1 MANRITRSSAVLLKI
16 ESVVGTDSV
25 PTGGANA
32 MLVGNVDIRP
42 LVANNVNRDRL
53 RAFIGANAALVGT
66 KYKEISFD
74 VEMVGSG
81 SAGEAPAWG
90 PALRACA
97 MVQTIES
104 GVRVDYT
111 PVTDSQE
118 TVTIY
123 AWKDGV
129 RHILLASKGEW
140 GVRLKAG
147 GIPVLTFRFMGL
159 DGGESVQSNP
169 SVTLTGWRIPQVLTD
184 AFTADIVSGGT
195 VNDTGAPAITG
206 GTALV
211 SDGVEFNSGNAVNF
225 TPLIGLETIDIT
237 EREMVGSTMLD
248 ETAAQEVA
256 RMALVRANTLASL
269 ALQHGTVAGEKVLLY
284 MPSVQFSEMGYAEV
298 NGKLMQRYSL
308 RAVPVNGND
317 EVRIVTSY

>member
-16 ESVVGTDSV
+16 EAVIGTDSV

-32 MLVGNVDIRP
+32 MLVGNIDVRP
-42 LVANNVNRDRL
+42 LVANNVNRDRI
-53 RAFIGANAALVGT
+53 RAFIGGNADLVGT

-74 VEMVGSG
+74 VEAVGSG
-81 SAGEAPAWG
+81 TAGVAPAWG

-97 MVQTIES
+97 MAETVEVDT
-104 GVRVDYT
+104 RVDYT
-111 PVTDSQE
+111 PITDNQE

-140 GVRLKAG
+140 GLSLKVG
-147 GIPVLTFRFMGL
+147 DIPKFTFRFMGL

-169 SVTLTGWRIPQVLTD
+169 AVTLTGWRVPQVLTD
-184 AFTADIVSGGT
+184 AFTADLVSGGT
-195 VNDTGAPAITG
+195 CSTSGAVAITG
-206 GTALV
+206 GTEIV
-211 SDGVEFNSGNAVNF
+211 SDGFELQSGNAVTF
-225 TPLIGLETIDIT
+225 TPLIGLEAIDVT
-237 EREMVGSTMLD
+237 AREVVGSTMID
-248 ETAAQEVA
+248 ETATQEVA
-256 RMALVRANTLASL
+256 RMALVRANALATLSL
-269 ALQHGTVAGEKVLLY
+269 EHGTVPGDKLLCHLA
-284 MPSVQFSEMGYAEV
+284 SAQFSEMSYAEV
-298 NGKLMQRYSL
+298 NNKLMQRYSL